1 MLVLSRRADETIVID
16 GRISVRVL
24 EIRGKQ
30 VRLGIEAPQEVPIHR
45 EELERV
51 LRRHRPSTV

>member
-45 EELERV
+45 KELDRAI
-51 LRRHRPSTV
+51 RQHRPSTV